1 MTATPSLFLT
11 RRSPEPGP
19 TILAPVF
26 EVRGGTEDR
35 AATREEILAGVAGVD
50 AILCF
55 LTDRIDQHVM
65 DAAGPQ
71 LRVISN
77 FAVGYDNIDVA
88 AATERGVLVTNTPGV
103 LTDATADL
111 AWALILAVSRRV
123 AEGDHRV
130 RAGVFDPWGPFVLL
144 GRQVF
149 GATLGIVGIGRI
161 GKAVARRAQ
170 GFNMKVLYT
179 RAGGPLPDP
188 GDWEYKALDDLL
200 LMSDFVS
207 VHVPLSDTTRHL
219 IGARELALMRPGAF
233 LVNTARGPVVDER
246 ALVEALRE
254 GHLGGAGLDVYE
266 NEPRLEPGLTD
277 LANVVLLPHVGS
289 ATIETRSAMARLS
302 AENAVNAILGKP
314 VAHRVNS
321 PACQAV

>member
-1 MTATPSLFLT
+1 MTAKPILFLT

-19 TILAPVF
+19 AILASAF
-26 EVRGGTEDR
+26 DVRGGTEDR
-35 AATREEILAGVAGVD
+35 TATREEILAGVAGVD
-50 AILCF
+50 AILSF
-55 LTDRIDQHVM
+55 LTDRIDRDVM

-77 FAVGYDNIDVA
+77 FAVGYDNIDVV
-88 AATERGVLVTNTPGV
+88 AATARGVLVTNTPGV
-103 LTDATADL
+103 LTEATADL

-123 AEGDHRV
+123 AEGDRRV

-149 GATLGIVGIGRI
+149 GATLGIIGIGRI
-161 GKAVARRAQ
+161 GQAVARRAQ

-179 RAGGPLPDP
+179 RASGPLPDP
-188 GDWEYKALDDLL
+188 GDLEYQTLDDLL
-200 LMSDFVS
+200 RMSDIVS
-207 VHVPLSDTTRHL
+207 VHVPLGETTRHL

-246 ALVEALRE
+246 ALVEALRI

-266 NEPRLEPGLTD
+266 NEPRLQPGLTD

-289 ATIETRSAMARLS
+289 ATVETRSAMARLS

-314 VAHRVNS
+314 VGHPVNS
-321 PACQAV
+321 LAPKTV